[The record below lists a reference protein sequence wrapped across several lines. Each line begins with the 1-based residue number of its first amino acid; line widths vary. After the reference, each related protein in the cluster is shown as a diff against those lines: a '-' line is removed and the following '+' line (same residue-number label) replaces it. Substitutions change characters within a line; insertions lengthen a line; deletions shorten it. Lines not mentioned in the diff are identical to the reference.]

1 MDCNLL
7 TSKKSVMALLAMA
20 MVFALGVVVIV
31 TTAETF
37 DHAKE
42 VMFYLVAS
50 ITGIAVGHNVSQGI
64 ADHGKPAE

>member
-1 MDCNLL
+1 MCNIF
-7 TSKKSVMALLAMA
+7 TSKKSVMALLAVA
-20 MVFALGVVVIV
+20 MVFALGIVVLV
-31 TTAETF
+31 THVESF
-37 DHAKE
+37 DQAKE